1 MPGIEQIGRK
11 CTKQMVP
18 TWRRFVT
25 TYIIDNSAV
34 SQFKQDGYLLVP
46 NLFDSEEMN
55 YLLRIGRG
63 DESHAVHSVVD
74 AEGRKS
80 KLWLASDT
88 SQDDIY
94 SAICRSHKLVDQM
107 EELLE
112 DEVYL
117 YHYKMMVKEP
127 RQGGA
132 WEWHQDYGYWY
143 NNGCLFPA
151 MASCYI
157 AVDRAH
163 KHNGCLQVLR
173 GSNRMGRIEHG
184 KAGGQTGADPDR
196 VEDAQKHLD
205 LVYCEMAPGDAL
217 FFHSNTLHRS
227 DANLSEDPRWGF
239 ICCYNTRHNPC
250 RDLSGHPSYTP
261 LTKCDDNVIKEVGF
275 RTVAERGL

>member
-1 MPGIEQIGRK
+1 
-11 CTKQMVP
+11 MV
-18 TWRRFVT
+18 TQTVDEKLEVDRF
-25 TYIIDNSAV
+25 
-34 SQFKQDGYLLVP
+34 KRDGYLLVP
-46 NLFDSEEMN
+46 GLFDQEEMD
-55 YLLRIGRG
+55 YLRRVGQE
-63 DESHAVHSVVD
+63 DQSHSVHAVVD
-74 AEGRKS
+74 SEGRQS
-80 KLWLASDT
+80 KLWLASDVT
-88 SQDDIY
+88 NDSIY
-94 SAICRSHKLVDQM
+94 SAICRCHKLVDRM
-107 EELLE
+107 EKLLE

-143 NNGCLFPA
+143 NNGCLFPD

-163 KHNGCLQVLR
+163 KQNGCLQVLR

-184 KAGGQTGADPDR
+184 KAGGQTGADPAR
-196 VEDAQKHLD
+196 VELAQNQLD

-250 RDLSGHPSYTP
+250 RDLPGHPSYTP
-261 LTKCDDNVIKEVGF
+261 LEKCDDALIKEVGI
-275 RTVAERGL
+275 RTVTDRNF